1 MKKKFKILT
10 NKNYIGIEYI
20 DKSYRSEK
28 HTFYPNTF
36 IYSFHINILMIALLC
51 LVFTMNQTFAQSK
64 VGTTIGQFLKI
75 EPSSRLVA
83 MGNAGASLSNEASA
97 AFYNPAS
104 LGRIDGVDVQFTYNQ
119 WLADIKYDYATAAI
133 NLEGIG
139 TFALQVTA
147 LNSGDIEIRTV
158 EKEKNTGL
166 YYNVTNL
173 SLGIAYGIM
182 LTDRVS
188 AGIAVN
194 YVQETIYNTSLVDV
208 ALNFGVQYQTDVEGL
223 TIGASVSNFGPRASY
238 DGRDI
243 YFNYDANTDVHGD
256 NSTLPASLRMG
267 SFSLPTLFRVG
278 LSYSIKLTPW
288 NELVVASDA
297 MHSNDN
303 NERINIGG
311 EWLFLNSFAV
321 RGGYRDLF
329 LKDSEGGLVLGA
341 GARVGFSGTS
351 DISFDYAWADYGR
364 LNGTHRFTVG
374 IHF

>member
-1 MKKKFKILT
+1 MKKKSKILT
-10 NKNYIGIEYI
+10 NKSYNGMEYMDEGYI
-20 DKSYRSEK
+20 SENHNVK
-28 HTFYPNTF
+28 PYTF
-36 IYSFHINILMIALLC
+36 IYSFHIIVLIVASLC
-51 LVFTMNQTFAQSK
+51 FVVTTNQSFAQSK

-119 WLADIKYDYATAAI
+119 WLADIKYNYATAAI

-173 SLGIAYGIM
+173 SIGIAYGIL

-208 ALNFGVQYQTDVEGL
+208 ALNFGVQYQTDIEGL

-243 YFNYDANTDVHGD
+243 YFNYDANTNVHGD

-278 LSYSIKLTPW
+278 LSYSLKLTPW
-288 NELVVASDA
+288 NELVVSSDA